1 MLRLAFQVRSMRGRA
16 ARPLM
21 APIRLR
27 LLSAAADDSHDDFK
41 PKKKPPSA
49 SENLS
54 PSEVSEIIKKQ
65 VGDNAVMLYMKVCA
79 SVR

>member
-21 APIRLR
+21 APILR
-27 LLSAAADDSHDDFK
+27 FLSAAADDSHDDFK
-41 PKKKPPSA
+41 PKKKPSSA